1 MAFRQEVE
9 APCDL
14 VRQQVT
20 RALGEA
26 GLRVRASFD
35 LQTARRLLADPG
47 ECPCPHHGTDECA
60 CQYVVLLVEQPGEAP
75 VVVVLHGREDYTAL
89 LVQALGPVRARTR
102 HLDRVVDLVAG
113 CLAEA
118 ATGAQ
123 T

>member
-1 MAFRQEVE
+1 MTFRQEVE

-14 VRQQVT
+14 VRQRVA

-89 LVQALGPVRARTR
+89 LVQALGPVRARSR
-102 HLDRVVDLVAG
+102 HLDRVTDLVAG
-113 CLAEA
+113 CLAEVT
-118 ATGAQ
+118 TGV
-123 T
+123 